1 MDSLPSL
8 PPDFQKPVILGID
21 PGSQVMGYGALV
33 LHGNKPVLLAAGALG
48 VGRSGP
54 APGRLGALRQ
64 DLDLLMGK
72 LRPSVVVIERAFAGK
87 NMASAMRMGEGRGVA
102 LSCAAVSGA
111 QIAEYTPAEIKKAV
125 VGNGRAEKTQVAAM
139 VVAELG
145 EAAKDLRHDATDA
158 LAVALTY
165 VFRRRFESLI
175 N

>member
-8 PPDFQKPVILGID
+8 PPGFTKPVVLGID

-33 LHGNKPVLLAAGALG
+33 LHGQRPVLLAAGALG
-48 VGRSGP
+48 VGRTGA
-54 APGRLGALRQ
+54 APGRLGSLRQ
-64 DLDLLMGK
+64 DLDEILGK

-125 VGNGRAEKTQVAAM
+125 VGNGGADKAQVAAM
-139 VVAELG
+139 VEAELG
-145 EAAKDLRHDATDA
+145 EAAKGLRHDATDA

-165 VFRRRFESLI
+165 VHRRRFESLI
-175 N
+175 R